1 MQIAKSKLKQLIKE
15 EIVNVKLVEKTDTD
29 EAFSKLV
36 ECSEHL
42 AKGRVAEFKK
52 ALKQLNK
59 ISAKV

>member
-15 EIVNVKLVEKTDTD
+15 EIVNVKLVEKTDAD

-36 ECSEHL
+36 ECSEYL
-42 AKGRVAEFKK
+42 AKGNVVEFKR